1 MIKFDWQHIALLALA
16 LAGAAL
22 CAWRP
27 DAARYA
33 GPILAALVPAA
44 LAKLPPG
51 APPAPGGAPA
61 GGPPGPGAPPP
72 GPPQGAPVGAPPP
85 PQG

>member
-1 MIKFDWQHIALLALA
+1 MINKLDWQHIALLALA

-33 GPILAALVPAA
+33 GPVLAALIPAA
-44 LAKLPPG
+44 LAKFPPG
-51 APPAPGGAPA
+51 APPAPPAAPVAAPA
-61 GGPPGPGAPPP
+61 PPAAP
-72 GPPQGAPVGAPPP
+72 
-85 PQG
+85 

>member
-1 MIKFDWQHIALLALA
+1 MKFDWQHIALLALA

-27 DAARYA
+27 DATRWA
-33 GPILAALVPAA
+33 GPILAALIPAA

-51 APPAPGGAPA
+51 AQPAAPAPVVAPSA
-61 GGPPGPGAPPP
+61 PVAPPD
-72 GPPQGAPVGAPPP
+72 PPEAT
-85 PQG
+85 

>member
-1 MIKFDWQHIALLALA
+1 MKFDWQHVALLALA

-27 DAARYA
+27 DATRWA
-33 GPILAALVPAA
+33 GPILAALIPAA

-51 APPAPGGAPA
+51 APAPVVAPS
-61 GGPPGPGAPPP
+61 APVAPP
-72 GPPQGAPVGAPPP
+72 GPPEAT
-85 PQG
+85 

>member
-44 LAKLPPG
+44 LAKLPPV
-51 APPAPGGAPA
+51 ATPVATPAAPAPVAA
-61 GGPPGPGAPPP
+61 PGAP
-72 GPPQGAPVGAPPP
+72 VAPPDP
-85 PQG
+85 PEAT

>member
-44 LAKLPPG
+44 LAKLPPT
-51 APPAPGGAPA
+51 APPVAPA
-61 GGPPGPGAPPP
+61 PVAAPGAP
-72 GPPQGAPVGAPPP
+72 VAPPDP
-85 PQG
+85 PEAT

>member
-27 DAARYA
+27 EAARYA
-33 GPILAALVPAA
+33 GPILAALIPAA
-44 LAKLPPG
+44 LAKFPPVSTPVAPAPAVAPG
-51 APPAPGGAPA
+51 APV
-61 GGPPGPGAPPP
+61 APPD
-72 GPPQGAPVGAPPP
+72 PPEAT
-85 PQG
+85 

>member
-1 MIKFDWQHIALLALA
+1 MKFDWQHIALLALA

-27 DAARYA
+27 EAARYA

-44 LAKLPPG
+44 LAKLPPV
-51 APPAPGGAPA
+51 ATPSAPA
-61 GGPPGPGAPPP
+61 LVAAPS
-72 GPPQGAPVGAPPP
+72 APVAAPEPP
-85 PQG
+85 VAP